1 MRSGGAAQKIMKR
14 RGVLIALRAAVIS
27 SVALDLPCRTIS
39 VPIALFQSPLAP
51 NPQPQI
57 PSRHLHFSFKR
68 SVSVSPRGRTGLV
81 CYETGHTQKHT
92 FE

>member
-39 VPIALFQSPLAP
+39 VPIALFQSPLVP
-51 NPQPQI
+51 NPQPLAATFI
-57 PSRHLHFSFKR
+57 SHASEASALA
-68 SVSVSPRGRTGLV
+68 RGACRAGAR
-81 CYETGHTQKHT
+81 
-92 FE
+92 